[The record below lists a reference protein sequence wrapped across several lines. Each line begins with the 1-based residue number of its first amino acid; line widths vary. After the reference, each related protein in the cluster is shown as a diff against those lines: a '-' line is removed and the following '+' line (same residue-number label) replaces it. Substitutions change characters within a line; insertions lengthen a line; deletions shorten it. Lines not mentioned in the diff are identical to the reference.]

1 MKDNCSQK
9 VLVSRKFIH
18 CSQKK
23 SSLMNSQF
31 SNRFLSFFP
40 FLLSLFQTVFIL
52 GFRSSGILRNSGDI
66 ITFKNPS
73 FKKFLPQAKNV
84 SLNVYGLLRPAYPD
98 DFSLH
103 CERWQVSIANYFLFP
118 WTILRLISF
127 LQTFL
132 RRIGHCAQWLATTS
146 ASSSQSQHFSPTFAS
161 NSHAPSLCFT
171 DVGALPAPS
180 IEISHFSSAS
190 CSYPVV
196 DSDPNRE
203 EESFFSNPSPD
214 QVPIPPSSL
223 DLAKNDHGDID
234 MASGYPDAVDE
245 FELFCRIANS
255 PARSSPPHS
264 PRGAYGVSPMSCS
277 PPGDFNEAQSC
288 SGSPFRIA
296 PPYARQRSRS
306 VKEKSRNR
314 LLLADDATARSR
326 FSSKSMRERRQSRL
340 SAHGA
345 HGSAGGSTAAGEE
358 QQLYRVRSFKR
369 TAKGVVNQGDTFRT
383 RSQCSLN
390 SQNSSQVS

>member
-1 MKDNCSQK
+1 M
-9 VLVSRKFIH
+9 
-18 CSQKK
+18 
-23 SSLMNSQF
+23 SLLYKRQENSLW
-31 SNRFLSFFP
+31 R
-40 FLLSLFQTVFIL
+40 LSLA
-52 GFRSSGILRNSGDI
+52 
-66 ITFKNPS
+66 P
-73 FKKFLPQAKNV
+73 AH
-84 SLNVYGLLRPAYPD
+84 RPTDQSEA
-98 DFSLH
+98 
-103 CERWQVSIANYFLFP
+103 SI
-118 WTILRLISF
+118 
-127 LQTFL
+127 
-132 RRIGHCAQWLATTS
+132 
-146 ASSSQSQHFSPTFAS
+146 SSSPWLHIACSLLFS
-161 NSHAPSLCFT
+161 T

-196 DSDPNRE
+196 DCDPGRE
-203 EESFFSNPSPD
+203 EESFFTHPSP
-214 QVPIPPSSL
+214 QLAAEPPNTL
-223 DLAKNDHGDID
+223 DLAIRDPGDD
-234 MASGYPDAVDE
+234 GAMASGYPDPVDE

-277 PPGDFNEAQSC
+277 PPGDPNEAQSC

-340 SAHGA
+340 SAHGV
-345 HGSAGGSTAAGEE
+345 HGGSSTASGEE

-390 SQNSSQVS
+390 SQNSSQVRRQEVEER